1 MFVEAREVFGVLRQ
15 QLFMHAFQLLDGL
28 IDFAEIRLIGV
39 LYFVP
44 PRELLVGR
52 VPLTAEL
59 LAPLLQT
66 LQCLADGGFS
76 LE

>member
-59 LAPLLQT
+59 LAPLLQA
-66 LQCLADGGFS
+66 LQCLADGSFS